1 MKWQELT
8 KPKLEGGMGFKDI
21 AMFNDS
27 LLAKQAWQLLKHLD
41 SLLHKVFKVH
51 FFPNCTFMEAKHSSG
66 GSHVWNSILHERD
79 VLLRCCRWRIGNGK
93 AMSICKDH

>member
-1 MKWQELT
+1 
-8 KPKLEGGMGFKDI
+8 MGFKDI

-66 GSHVWNSILHERD
+66 GSHAWNSILHGRD
-79 VLLRCCRWRIGNGK
+79 VLLMGCRGRIGNGK
-93 AMSICKDH
+93 VVSIWQDH

>member
-66 GSHVWNSILHERD
+66 GSHAWNSILHGRD
-79 VLLRCCRWRIGNGK
+79 VLLMGCRWRIGNGK
-93 AMSICKDH
+93 VVSIWQDH